1 LEKHIRCC
9 IFTLRGTTLGGGG
22 GHLPTNPT
30 STRELIYQILF
41 RIFRYNKKMVMN
53 IRKFE
58 EKLNKLDEQLWEQN
72 KAIAITS
79 EQVRAIEFLESKGY
93 KVTRE

>member
-1 LEKHIRCC
+1 MLYIYVE
-9 IFTLRGTTLGGGG
+9 GNYVGGGG
-22 GHLPTNPT
+22 NDGKEKNLPTNPT

>member
-1 LEKHIRCC
+1 MLYIYVE
-9 IFTLRGTTLGGGG
+9 GNYVGGGG

>member
-1 LEKHIRCC
+1 MLYIYVE
-9 IFTLRGTTLGGGG
+9 GNYVGGG

>member
-1 LEKHIRCC
+1 
-9 IFTLRGTTLGGGG
+9 
-22 GHLPTNPT
+22 
-30 STRELIYQILF
+30 
-41 RIFRYNKKMVMN
+41 MN

>member
-1 LEKHIRCC
+1 MLYIYVE
-9 IFTLRGTTLGGGG
+9 GNYVGG

>member
-1 LEKHIRCC
+1 M
-9 IFTLRGTTLGGGG
+9 GG